1 MKRTRLAAV
10 SAAAVLFGML
20 GAGAASAAP
29 PAPWLPDADLFCPGD
44 TLYQGEWVTAP
55 GSDSLWV
62 MDGPLA
68 GHYVLLAFSHY
79 EMDGLQYEP
88 PASYAGLPQVN
99 DMGAGARPVWLG
111 APSPASSSRAGTCRG
126 PATTSRSSGRSRWC
140 GSAGSRDRCRCVPRR
155 GAPVPGWDWRRGD
168 GQVLI

>member
-99 DMGAGARPVWLG
+99 DVVRGSKTGMAGGAI
-111 APSPASSSRAGTCRG
+111 TCQFV
-126 PATTSRSSGRSRWC
+126 SRWDLP
-140 GSAGSRDRCRCVPRR
+140 GTSDDFSVVGPVTMVWVSR
-155 GAPVPGWDWRRGD
+155 
-168 GQVLI
+168 